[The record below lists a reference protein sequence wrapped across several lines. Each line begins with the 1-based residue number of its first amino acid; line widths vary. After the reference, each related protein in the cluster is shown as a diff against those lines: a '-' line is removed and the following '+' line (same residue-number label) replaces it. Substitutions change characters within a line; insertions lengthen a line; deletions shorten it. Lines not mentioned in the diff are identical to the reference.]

1 MPSGRSTWLQF
12 EAMQARFY
20 HLLLALR
27 CRRPMLL
34 HKSKQRMYPY
44 PRTFSDD
51 LEHLWWFGFLHVCP
65 CLQSSTCRVSSRKC
79 RGFPHKKPS
88 NTNLH
93 LSKSAHLQL
102 RRRAPPGVG
111 TSAAILVLGSDMIRF
126 SRYHL
131 AQVEGAPVAIIKVF
145 LCGIQQGGVYGVN
158 PVETNMWVGLGT
170 LLQQNL
176 GGWTW
181 SLCLKPPPQRLSVT
195 MATTFLE
202 KTGNISHDIPCQ
214 GTLSSLFWVLFVFTI
229 KFSKDINH
237 RNSPQIQVHNRKLL
251 RFCWE
256 WALSTIFKF
265 WPINI

>member
-1 MPSGRSTWLQF
+1 MILNI
-12 EAMQARFY
+12 
-20 HLLLALR
+20 
-27 CRRPMLL
+27 
-34 HKSKQRMYPY
+34 
-44 PRTFSDD
+44 
-51 LEHLWWFGFLHVCP
+51 FGGLVFLHACP
-65 CLQSSTCRVSSRKC
+65 CFQSSTGRVSSRKC

-88 NTNLH
+88 NINLH

-111 TSAAILVLGSDMIRF
+111 TSAAILYPKTWLCSWSWDSIFPGTTWHKWKEHQLQYR
-126 SRYHL
+126 
-131 AQVEGAPVAIIKVF
+131 GVF
-145 LCGIQQGGVYGVN
+145 MPGVQQDVYGAN

-176 GGWTW
+176 AGWTW

-214 GTLSSLFWVLFVFTI
+214 STLSSRFFCVVCVYC
-229 KFSKDINH
+229 KDINH

-265 WPINI
+265 WLINI